1 MKKYDFEDAVLFVA
15 LVVAVLAVGLIMS
28 LPIWIAIDENNPTY
42 LWMYLAYV
50 VAICIAY
57 LIKRSV

>member
-1 MKKYDFEDAVLFVA
+1 MKKYDFEDAVTFVV

-28 LPIWIAIDENNPTY
+28 LPILIAIDKNNPSY